1 MNQIPVGERILE
13 ERSRNRFTQEEL
25 ARRLGVSKAAVS
37 KWECGQSMPD
47 IALLPKIASLF
58 SITLDDLLGYEPVAA
73 EEVREE
79 TRRQLAELLAED
91 IRRACDYAEDRAA
104 LYWSDPELLRT
115 VGLLLYTRFIELAD
129 AGEPDGAE
137 GAQPVAELAER
148 LLRRT
153 LQLDPSSPSADLTL
167 QTLCMLLAFEGRDGQ
182 AAELV
187 ERMVAAKP
195 NIAAVTLAGVQ
206 VKAGDSGAGVR
217 TLKRQLL
224 CSLLEAASCVQALA
238 GLQSL
243 ALADL
248 EQLAALA
255 EGIWLPSGFEAVA
268 PTLAPF
274 VRIAFATRLVESG
287 ETERAMDELERFAQD
302 LEKCCKTFESPQN
315 PPLFQAVDDL
325 LWQEGGEEAQAAR
338 SEAAASL
345 RSSLVGGVVSSESW
359 APLRGNPRYESLI
372 RQMAGRDSPVPL
384 ASAGRG

>member
-129 AGEPDGAE
+129 ADEPGGAE
-137 GAQPVAELAER
+137 GTQPVAELAER

-195 NIAAVTLAGVQ
+195 NMAAVTLAGVQ
-206 VKAGDSGAGVR
+206 VKAGDSEAGVR
-217 TLKRQLL
+217 TLKRQLRPGSGRL
-224 CSLLEAASCVQALA
+224 PEPCPGGPRAARGPCR
-238 GLQSL
+238 GH
-243 ALADL
+243 
-248 EQLAALA
+248 LAAFGFRCRCADACAFRPHRLRHAPGGIGGDGARDGRAGAIRPGPGEMLQDVRKPA
-255 EGIWLPSGFEAVA
+255 EPAAFPGRGRPAVA
-268 PTLAPF
+268 GGRRRGAGGEKRSGRIAAFVTRRRRRLERELGAPSRQPQ
-274 VRIAFATRLVESG
+274 VRIADPADGRAGFARPACVSG
-287 ETERAMDELERFAQD
+287 TGM
-302 LEKCCKTFESPQN
+302 
-315 PPLFQAVDDL
+315 
-325 LWQEGGEEAQAAR
+325 
-338 SEAAASL
+338 
-345 RSSLVGGVVSSESW
+345 
-359 APLRGNPRYESLI
+359 
-372 RQMAGRDSPVPL
+372 MA
-384 ASAGRG
+384 

>member
-58 SITLDDLLGYEPVAA
+58 SVTLDDLLGYEPMAT
-73 EEVREE
+73 EEVLEE

-91 IRRACDYAEDRAA
+91 LRRACDYAEDRAA
-104 LYWSDPELLRT
+104 LYWSDPELLRA
-115 VGLLLYTRFIELAD
+115 VALLLYTRFIELAD
-129 AGEPDGAE
+129 ADEPDGADEPDAE

-153 LQLDPSSPSADLTL
+153 LQLDPNSPSADLTL
-167 QTLCMLLAFEGRDGQ
+167 QTLCMLLAFEGRGDQ

-187 ERMVAAKP
+187 EKMVAAKP
-195 NIAAVTLAGVQ
+195 NMAAITLAGVQ
-206 VKAGDSGAGVR
+206 MKAGDFDAAVR

-224 CSLLEAASCVQALA
+224 CSLLEATSCIQALA
-238 GLQSL
+238 GFQSL
-243 ALADL
+243 ALTDL
-248 EQLAALA
+248 EQLATFA
-255 EGIWLPSGFEAVA
+255 EGIWLPSGFEVVA

-274 VRIAFATRLVESG
+274 VRVALATRLVESG
-287 ETERAMDELERFAQD
+287 ETERAMDELQRFARD
-302 LEKCCKTFESPQN
+302 LEKCCKTFEGPQN
-315 PPLFQAVDDL
+315 PPLFQAVGDL

-338 SEAAASL
+338 GEAAASL
-345 RSSLVGGVVSSESW
+345 RSALVGGVVSSESW

-372 RQMAGRDSPVPL
+372 REMMDEEESL
-384 ASAGRG
+384 